1 MSSPFEDRGD
11 EASHVLLVNAAGE
24 HSLWPVFAELPA
36 GWRQVL
42 PAASHRAC
50 LAAAEH
56 AAAASTPGTTTRGVS
71 R

>member
-1 MSSPFEDRGD
+1 MCSPFEDRGD
-11 EASHVLLVNAAGE
+11 EASHLLLVNAAGE

-36 GWRQVL
+36 GWRQAL

-56 AAAASTPGTTTRGVS
+56 AAASHPGTTARGVF

>member
-1 MSSPFEDRGD
+1 MCSPFEDRGD

-24 HSLWPVFAELPA
+24 HSLWPVFAALPA
-36 GWRQVL
+36 GWRQAM

-50 LAAAEH
+50 LAAAER
-56 AAAASTPGTTTRGVS
+56 AAAATHPGTTTRGVS